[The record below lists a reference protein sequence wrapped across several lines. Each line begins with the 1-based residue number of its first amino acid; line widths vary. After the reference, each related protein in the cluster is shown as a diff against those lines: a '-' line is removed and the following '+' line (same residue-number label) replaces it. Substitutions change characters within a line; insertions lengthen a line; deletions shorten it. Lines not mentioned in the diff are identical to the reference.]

1 MLSEWRL
8 QEAKNNLNLLIKKAA
23 SGEAQ
28 VISVHGKPAA
38 VVVSA
43 EAYARLTCLG
53 QDTLSTALLQPDLAS
68 EGLDFAR
75 SPDTGRNVDP
85 SLP

>member
-1 MLSEWRL
+1 MPSEWRL
-8 QEAKNNLNLLIKKAA
+8 QEAKNNLNLPIKKAA

-28 VISVHGKPAA
+28 VVPCTANRRQWWCH
-38 VVVSA
+38 
-43 EAYARLTCLG
+43 EAYARLTRLG

-75 SPDTGRNVDP
+75 SPDIGRNVDP
-85 SLP
+85 W